1 MKGLNMSVA
10 KDILV
15 RIFATFAMSSL
26 GILSGASI
34 VGGIPLWKAAA
45 LAGFVAVAQVLERLA
60 AASLD
65 GELTKEEINE
75 AFLGARVTRSSS
87 NPTTQEK

>member
-1 MKGLNMSVA
+1 MALLQSKEMLG
-10 KDILV
+10 DIVV

-75 AFLGARVTRSSS
+75 AFLGARITR
-87 NPTTQEK
+87 TQTDTQENE